1 MAQKNVSYFS
11 TKQKGVER
19 NHQIIIKKMQK
30 KKKKRRMRTTPRVK
44 DSTKNNFHITLHF
57 SVLSYSIYILI
68 KMLLYFHTKEMTVVE
83 KDKTGMATE

>member
-1 MAQKNVSYFS
+1 
-11 TKQKGVER
+11 
-19 NHQIIIKKMQK
+19 
-30 KKKKRRMRTTPRVK
+30 MRTTPRVK

-83 KDKTGMATE
+83 KDETGMATE